1 MNRILPRM
9 NAVITSCVALAVIC
23 FTQTASAQF
32 PFDSLFPFSKVDA
45 DPGKD
50 YKLTEDDGPWLILA
64 CTFRGA
70 GAESQAKQ
78 LVYELR
84 KNSQLEAYTLYRSY
98 DFTGTVYG
106 RGVDQNAAPV
116 KMKYANER
124 RFNEIAVL
132 VGNFEEI
139 GSSDAQETLK
149 VLKHLHPQCLQVNK
163 GGSTSQV
170 YAFFREVQ
178 RRINLTPGKHERGPM
193 GKAFFTR
200 NPLLPASYFEQQ
212 GVDPFIQ
219 QLNEDVQFSLLDCP
233 GRFTVRV
240 AKFTGNVSYNI
251 QKGFNAEQKLS
262 NKLVVAAENAH
273 KLTMALRAQ
282 NIEAYEFHDR
292 TSSIVTVGAFKN
304 VGTRQFNGK
313 LQLDPRIQGIIN
325 AYKAQRQFAPGA
337 TQVSVKPKRL
347 AGIPFDVTPE
357 PIPVPGKSVSSSFA
371 RSR

>member
-1 MNRILPRM
+1 MANSKRHLFLKRRM
-9 NAVITSCVALAVIC
+9 RVRN
-23 FTQTASAQF
+23 
-32 PFDSLFPFSKVDA
+32 K
-45 DPGKD
+45 
-50 YKLTEDDGPWLILA
+50 
-64 CTFRGA
+64 
-70 GAESQAKQ
+70 
-78 LVYELR
+78 LR
-84 KNSQLEAYTLYRSY
+84 KVNAGRVRLSVHRSNKNISCQLI
-98 DFTGTVYG
+98 D
-106 RGVDQNAAPV
+106 
-116 KMKYANER
+116 
-124 RFNEIAVL
+124 
-132 VGNFEEI
+132 
-139 GSSDAQETLK
+139 
-149 VLKHLHPQCLQVNK
+149 
-163 GGSTSQV
+163 
-170 YAFFREVQ
+170 
-178 RRINLTPGKHERGPM
+178 
-193 GKAFFTR
+193 
-200 NPLLPASYFEQQ
+200 
-212 GVDPFIQ
+212 
-219 QLNEDVQFSLLDCP
+219 DVQFSLLDCP

-273 KLTMALRAQ
+273 KLTMALRSQ

-304 VGTRQFNGK
+304 VGTRQFNGN

>member
-1 MNRILPRM
+1 MNRIPR
-9 NAVITSCVALAVIC
+9 NTTAVVTTCVAIALLC
-23 FTQTASAQF
+23 FTQGASAQF
-32 PFDSLFPFSKVDA
+32 PFDTLFPFSKVDA
-45 DPGKD
+45 DPNKD

-70 GAESQAKQ
+70 GAESQAKR

-84 KNSQLEAYTLYRSY
+84 KHSQLEAYSLYRSY

-106 RGVDQNAAPV
+106 RGVDKNAAPV

-124 RFNEIAVL
+124 QFNEIAVL
-132 VGNFEEI
+132 VGNFEDI

-149 VLKHLHPQCLQVNK
+149 VLKHLHPKCLQVNK

-178 RRINLTPGKHERGPM
+178 RRINLDPDKHERGPM

-200 NPLLPASYFEQQ
+200 NPLLPASYFEQK
-212 GVDPFIQ
+212 GVDPFIE
-219 QLNEDVQFSLLDCP
+219 QLNEDVEYSLLDNP
-233 GRFTVRV
+233 GRFTVQV

-251 QKGFNAEQKLS
+251 QKGFNANEKLS
-262 NKLVVAAENAH
+262 NKLVIAAENAH

-282 NIEAYEFHDR
+282 NIQAFEFHDR
-292 TSSIVTVGAFKN
+292 TSSIVTVGAFAN
-304 VGTRQFNGK
+304 VGTRQFNGTME
-313 LQLDPRIQGIIN
+313 LDPRIKGIIN

-337 TQVSVKPKRL
+337 TQVSVKPRRL

-357 PIPVPGKSVSSSFA
+357 PIPVPGKAVSSSFA
-371 RSR
+371 RNR